1 MPREVMEAA
10 PAFRAFD
17 VLNGAAAAGRAA
29 DEDDQPALDRSR
41 MWLQG
46 SLDLH
51 VPLAALHRIARLA
64 PPGVDASQLIPRART
79 TRL

>member
-10 PAFRAFD
+10 PAFRAF
-17 VLNGAAAAGRAA
+17 NGAAAAGRAA

-64 PPGVDASQLIPRART
+64 PPGVDASRLIPRART